1 MGSAEA
7 NHTPACGEG
16 GAATQPAGASVAV
29 EYGDA
34 ISHEAFERALAIAD
48 ALTRKDSRPPSAIA
62 AEAVSQAFCV
72 CVVDGEDAAEGR
84 LSAVHR
90 NLIENVVARLNLVR
104 ISHLSHGAVCSG
116 CE

>member
-1 MGSAEA
+1 MDSAEA
-7 NHTPACGEG
+7 NHAPACGEG
-16 GAATQPAGASVAV
+16 GAAIQPAGASVAV

-34 ISHEAFERALAIAD
+34 ISHEAFERALAIAE

-90 NLIENVVARLNLVR
+90 NLIENVVARLNLVGV
-104 ISHLSHGAVCSG
+104 SHLSHSTVSSG